1 MNKKG
6 LLLVAISL
14 ILVGLG
20 CSSSKDSRVASQK
33 TEIEGTWIG
42 SNSRDDPGVLYT
54 FVLTGS
60 EFEITRDS
68 QQWYKG
74 TTSLKADVSPKQAD
88 VAITESASS
97 RYVGKKTLAIY
108 ELRKGG
114 DILVLAANEPGVAV
128 RPTSFEV
135 EPGSRTAIFLLERK
149 KSQSSKTTQSSRT
162 TVQSNKD
169 ALINHLNNL
178 AAFSYQYRIRPTSMG
193 GGNGAY
199 TGLKMPEKLG
209 TNENGTFTFA
219 VIGPDEVKI
228 KAVSNKVEGAA
239 IETTLDGNGRLGRW
253 TYFGQFM

>member
-1 MNKKG
+1 MNNKG
-6 LLLVAISL
+6 LFLVAIAI
-14 ILVGLG
+14 ILFGFG
-20 CSSSKDSRVASQK
+20 CSASKDSSGASQK
-33 TEIEGTWIG
+33 SEIEGVWIG
-42 SNSRDDPGVLYT
+42 SIVNQRGPVAT
-54 FVLTGS
+54 FVLTDS
-60 EFEITRDS
+60 EFEVS
-68 QQWYKG
+68 SGGKQLYKG
-74 TTSLKADVSPKQAD
+74 TIILRTDVSPKQAD
-88 VAITESASS
+88 MIVTESANA

-108 ELRKGG
+108 ELRSAG
-114 DILVLAANEPGVAV
+114 DSVVIAANEPGVAV

-135 EPGSRTAIFLLERK
+135 EPGSRTAIFILELK
-149 KSQSSKTTQSSRT
+149 KTQSNKTTQSSKT

-209 TNENGTFTFA
+209 TNENGTFTFTI
-219 VIGPDEVKI
+219 IGPDEVKI

-253 TYFGQFM
+253 TYFGKFM